1 MANIK
6 SKSTEYSTRSP
17 SLYRN
22 THHEYKLTHFLSI
35 FFAEEIKTF
44 SKINRNTYKPSVPE
58 EVKDIVRRNF
68 TRELEFYDFCKQRL
82 HKQYLALNLDKKP

>member
-1 MANIK
+1 MLNFRSQPSVKLK
-6 SKSTEYSTRSP
+6 SDDRS
-17 SLYRN
+17 
-22 THHEYKLTHFLSI
+22 LTLSPPN
-35 FFAEEIKTF
+35 FFFTEEIKTF